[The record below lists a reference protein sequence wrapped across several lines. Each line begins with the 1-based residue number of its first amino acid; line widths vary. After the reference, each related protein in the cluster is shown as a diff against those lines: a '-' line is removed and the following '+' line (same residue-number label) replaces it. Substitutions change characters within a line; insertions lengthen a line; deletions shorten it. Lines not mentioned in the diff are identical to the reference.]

1 MLQLLRSADFD
12 KWLKGL
18 KDGRAIARI
27 AARLR
32 SFEFGNLGDC
42 KAVKG
47 SVWELRIHYGPSYRI
62 YYTQQGQI
70 TYLLLVGGTKSSQ
83 RADIN
88 EAVRLAN
95 EILKEQ
101 KQ

>member
-1 MLQLLRSADFD
+1 
-12 KWLKGL
+12 
-18 KDGRAIARI
+18 
-27 AARLR
+27 
-32 SFEFGNLGDC
+32 
-42 KAVKG
+42 
-47 SVWELRIHYGPSYRI
+47 VWELRIHYGPGYRI
-62 YYTQQGQI
+62 YYTQHGPI

>member
-1 MLQLLRSADFD
+1 MLQLLRSTDFD

-32 SFEFGNLGDC
+32 SFE
-42 KAVKG
+42 
-47 SVWELRIHYGPSYRI
+47 
-62 YYTQQGQI
+62 Q
-70 TYLLLVGGTKSSQ
+70 
-83 RADIN
+83 
-88 EAVRLAN
+88 
-95 EILKEQ
+95 EQ